1 MSPIPSTLATEAALA
16 PGVLRALAM
25 GVFAMAQLLLLGYSA
40 HRYVTLARALDRRR
54 RGSGGPRPPRAESA
68 RSREWPVV
76 TVQLP
81 LYNERRVAERLIAA
95 VAALDY
101 PRDRLEVQV
110 LDDST
115 DDTRVRVDRAV
126 AAARERGV
134 EVRVLRR
141 QVREGF
147 KSGALANGL
156 ASARGE
162 LVAIFDAD
170 FVPRADFLRRMV
182 PHFLDPRVG
191 MAQAR
196 WGHLN
201 RSRSSLT
208 VAQAVMLDAHFRLEH
223 GTRAACGL
231 FFNFNGTAGIWR
243 RRCIEAAG
251 GWSSDTLTEDLDLS
265 YRAQMAGWRFVYD
278 GDVEV
283 PGELPSDVG
292 AFRTQQRRWAKG
304 SIQTAR
310 KVLPA
315 LLRSALPPRVKIEA
329 VVHLTGNAAY
339 PLLMLLTLTLA
350 PVLLAPRGLPPA
362 LAMALELAVFGLG
375 MAPVA
380 IFLAAGQWGRA
391 RPWGIARDVLAA
403 LVLGAGLAP
412 NNTRAVLEA
421 LGSRVGEWERTPKTG
436 EGLGPGSGPCY
447 RAGRRRSGA
456 VELALAAYLAVIAVA
471 AWSRHEY
478 RAAPF
483 LLLPLAGLADMGVR
497 SLRERTP
504 AGGSAVRAARS

>member
-1 MSPIPSTLATEAALA
+1 VSPFSATPATEAAFA
-16 PGVLRALAM
+16 TGMLRAAAV
-25 GVFAMAQLLLLGYSA
+25 GVFCLAQAVLLAYSA
-40 HRYVTLARALDRRR
+40 HRYVILARAIGLRRR
-54 RGSGGPRPPRAESA
+54 ARALPVPGDSTPDPA
-68 RSREWPVV
+68 PWPEV

-81 LYNERRVAERLIAA
+81 LYNERRVAERLIGA

-101 PRDRLEVQV
+101 PRDRFEIQV

-115 DDTRVRVDRAV
+115 DDTRARVDRAV
-126 AAARERGV
+126 AAARAAGARA
-134 EVRVLRR
+134 RVLRR
-141 QVREGF
+141 ASREGF

-162 LVAIFDAD
+162 LIAIFDAD
-170 FVPRADFLRRMV
+170 FVPPASFLRRMV
-182 PHFLDPRVG
+182 PHFRDPRVG
-191 MAQAR
+191 LAQAR

-201 RSRSSLT
+201 RARSALT
-208 VAQAVMLDAHFRLEH
+208 AAQAVMLDAHFRLEH
-223 GTRAACGL
+223 RTRAAGGL
-231 FFNFNGTAGIWR
+231 FFNFNGTAGVWR

-265 YRAQMAGWRFVYD
+265 YRAQLAGWKFVYD
-278 GDVEV
+278 GSLEV
-283 PGELPSDVG
+283 PGELPAEAS

-315 LLRSALPPRVKIEA
+315 LLRSELPRRVKLEA

-350 PVLLAPRGLPPA
+350 PVLFDPGRLPPA
-362 LAMALELAVFGLG
+362 LALALALVVLGLG
-375 MAPVA
+375 IVPVA

-391 RPWGIARDVLAA
+391 HPGRIARDVLAA
-403 LVLGAGLAP
+403 LALGAGLAP

-436 EGLGPGSGPCY
+436 EGLRPGSGPCY

-456 VELALAAYLAVIAVA
+456 LELGLAAYLGVIAIA
-471 AWSRHEY
+471 AWSRHESL
-478 RAAPF
+478 AAPF
-483 LLLPLAGLADMGVR
+483 LVLPLAGFADMGVR
-497 SLRERTP
+497 SLREAP
-504 AGGSAVRAARS
+504 EAAARGGPVARS